1 VRLFIAALLPQEIQ
15 RLLSIYMSTLKQAV
29 DSVKWEKP
37 EKLHVTLKFL
47 GNVDQSRIEEISSL
61 LARNTQNC
69 ASFQLST
76 TLFGAF
82 PNLRNPKVLY
92 AGLSQNKVMAEFQ
105 STIEGSLSELGFE
118 NDNRKFMPHI
128 TLGRVKKKIVLHN
141 IPILEKKKF
150 NITEIGLIR
159 SELRPEGSV
168 YTSVEIFKLEK

>member
-1 VRLFIAALLPQEIQ
+1 MRLFIAALLPKEIQ
-15 RLLSIYMSTLKQAV
+15 RQLSLYINTLKPAV
-29 DSVKWEKP
+29 DGVKWEKP
-37 EKLHVTLKFL
+37 EKLHLTLNFL
-47 GNVDQSRIEEISSL
+47 GDVDQSRIEEISLL

-92 AGLSQNKVMAEFQ
+92 AGLSQNKVMTEFQ

-118 NDNRKFMPHI
+118 NDNRKFMPHV
-128 TLGRVKKKIVLHN
+128 TLGRVKKRIILKNV
-141 IPILEKKKF
+141 PILEKKKF

-168 YTSVEIFKLEK
+168 YTPVEIFKLGK

>member
-1 VRLFIAALLPQEIQ
+1 MRLFIAALLPKEIQ
-15 RLLSIYMSTLKQAV
+15 RQLSLYINTLKPAV
-29 DSVKWEKP
+29 DGVKWEKP
-37 EKLHVTLKFL
+37 EKLHLTLNFL
-47 GNVDQSRIEEISSL
+47 GDVDQSRIEEISLL

-92 AGLSQNKVMAEFQ
+92 AGLSQNKMMANFQ
-105 STIEGSLSELGFE
+105 CSIEVGLSEPGFE
-118 NDNRKFMPHI
+118 SDNRKFMPHV
-128 TLGRVKKKIVLHN
+128 TLGRVKKRIVLQN
-141 IPILEKKKF
+141 VPILEKKKF

-168 YTSVEIFKLEK
+168 YTPVEIFKLEK

>member
-1 VRLFIAALLPQEIQ
+1 MRLFIAALLPQEIQ
-15 RLLSIYMSTLKQAV
+15 RQLSLYISTLKQAV
-29 DSVKWEKP
+29 DGVKWEKP

-47 GNVDQSRIEEISSL
+47 GDVEQNRIKEISSL
-61 LARNTQNC
+61 LFRATQNC

-76 TLFGAF
+76 TLFGTF

-92 AGLSQNKVMAEFQ
+92 AGLSQDKMMANFQ
-105 STIEGSLSELGFE
+105 SSIEVGLSELGFE
-118 NDNRKFMPHI
+118 SDNRKFMPHV
-128 TLGRVKKKIVLHN
+128 TLGRVKKRIVLHN